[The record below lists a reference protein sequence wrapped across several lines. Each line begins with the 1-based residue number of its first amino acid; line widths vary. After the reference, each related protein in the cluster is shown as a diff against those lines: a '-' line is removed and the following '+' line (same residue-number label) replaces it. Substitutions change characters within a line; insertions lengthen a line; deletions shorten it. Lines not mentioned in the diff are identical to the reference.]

1 MGPISS
7 RAIWPKDLPLRRME
21 KKSVVMS
28 WTAPAR
34 MTPAAERRDGVL
46 VYPPRA

>member
-1 MGPISS
+1 
-7 RAIWPKDLPLRRME
+7 ME

-34 MTPAAERRDGVL
+34 ITPTMIQIVPGKKPHLRR
-46 VYPPRA
+46 